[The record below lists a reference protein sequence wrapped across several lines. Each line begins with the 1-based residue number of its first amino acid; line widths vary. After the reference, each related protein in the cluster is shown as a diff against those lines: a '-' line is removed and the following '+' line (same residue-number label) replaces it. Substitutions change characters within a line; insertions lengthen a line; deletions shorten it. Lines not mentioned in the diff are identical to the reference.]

1 MKYFEAYM
9 KHYTKTMGWKI
20 FYARRAKGL
29 TQTRLAEMA
38 GINRETLGKIEN
50 TLTPAPNLET
60 MLRLAYAL
68 GMTPAELFGGK
79 DRTDNG

>member
-1 MKYFEAYM
+1 MRDEIFRRLQEALHEDY
-9 KHYTKTMGWKI
+9 GLEDL
-20 FYARRAKGL
+20 YARRAKGL

-60 MLRLAYAL
+60 MLKLAYVL
-68 GMTPAELFGGK
+68 GMTPEELFSGK
-79 DRTDNG
+79 EKE